1 MRKTAPKKA
10 PVKIND
16 IQNTQPGSKSKFN
29 LLEAVR
35 LRVVKKWSLRD
46 IGNRYGVSKV
56 YVFQQLKKID
66 NLIDKPELTEAFGSV
81 REQILNKVELELL
94 VKLLNSDTLNKAST
108 NNIAYALR
116 QVFDMRR
123 LESGQS
129 TQNVSS
135 LISLVNSTD
144 TGLRSGGKRADI
156 AMIPS
161 DNTHDNGKPDNKQ
174 QLIDDNDVSD

>member
-1 MRKTAPKKA
+1 MKKSAPKQV
-10 PVKIND
+10 PDKIND

-46 IGNRYGVSKV
+46 IGDRYGVSKV

-66 NLIDKPELTEAFGSV
+66 NLIDKPELTEAFQTV
-81 REQILNKVELELL
+81 REQILNKAEMELL
-94 VKLLNSDTLNKAST
+94 VKLLNSDTLAKAST

-135 LISLVNSTD
+135 LLSLVQGTD
-144 TGLRSGGKRADI
+144 TGLRSGKKRANI
-156 AMIPS
+156 PMIEA
-161 DNTHDNGKPDNKQ
+161 DNSHDNGNVDNKQ
-174 QLIDDNDVSD
+174 QLSGDNNTSD